1 MSVCVRFGLGFK
13 GGNSLS
19 VEQSQFNGQETGAT
33 ALAAAT
39 DYYTHHG
46 QNEAA
51 IIVGVFSNEVDSTGS
66 VHSDGRALV
75 AESPAKLFHRL
86 LAQPL
91 VLSSLRCRLWDRHN
105 SPSPSFWKQSVF
117 APVKNSTGSSK
128 NLHVYVG
135 VAGELGTVPR
145 RGVVADVI
153 KASLYYT
160 HTQMIS

>member
-1 MSVCVRFGLGFK
+1 MRFGLGFK

-91 VLSSLRCRLWDRHN
+91 VLGSLRGRLWDRHITRPLPL
-105 SPSPSFWKQSVF
+105 SLSVF

-128 NLHVYVG
+128 NMHVYFSRCG
-135 VAGELGTVPR
+135 WGQ
-145 RGVVADVI
+145 
-153 KASLYYT
+153 SL
-160 HTQMIS
+160 

>member
-1 MSVCVRFGLGFK
+1 MRFGLGFK

-39 DYYTHHG
+39 DDYTHHG

-51 IIVGVFSNEVDSTGS
+51 IIVGVFSNQVDSTGS

-91 VLSSLRCRLWDRHN
+91 VLGSLRGRLWDRHN
-105 SPSPSFWKQSVF
+105 SPSLSPS
-117 APVKNSTGSSK
+117 GSSQCLRPSK
-128 NLHVYVG
+128 IRLARVKICTYML
-135 VAGELGTVPR
+135 E
-145 RGVVADVI
+145 
-153 KASLYYT
+153 S
-160 HTQMIS
+160 